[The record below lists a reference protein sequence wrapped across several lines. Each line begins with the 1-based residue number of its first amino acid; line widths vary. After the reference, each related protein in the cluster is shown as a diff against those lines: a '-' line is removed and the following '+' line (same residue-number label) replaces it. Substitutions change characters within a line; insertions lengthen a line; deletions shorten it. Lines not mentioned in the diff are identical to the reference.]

1 MPLARSAS
9 GQSVKRAARTRTF
22 VQQRIRQPAC
32 CLDHLLLAGGAWR
45 FSSNMTTIC
54 SFTAL
59 PDDVLQRVLV
69 GVLLD
74 DHPTTAAACRA
85 FRDVIRGPRFHRLRR
100 EYGFAERRVIIVCQR
115 FPDTVEI
122 HVAGKHRAVERVSE
136 RLHLCT
142 FYTSTTDGGD
152 RLFVSTT
159 RTHGLPFEIFAVD
172 ASARRW
178 SPFATLPLSQRLH
191 CTEWHGGLLY
201 VAGGKP
207 EDFGASL
214 NTLHA
219 FNETT
224 GLWQDLPQMPHACA
238 WAASGVIGNE
248 LFIAGGRGV
257 GTEDLST
264 LQIYD
269 ITARTYRLGA
279 ALPRTECGAWGIVGD
294 GKLYLVSRPGQGQTR
309 SILVYDVQSNTW
321 TEQSPPLD
329 EGGDVMY
336 AFAHKR
342 RIVVVYANGAAFH
355 RGTGSQDWS
364 RFDLDVA
371 PAILQSYIGRNGV
384 AGSVILG

>member
-1 MPLARSAS
+1 MATAS
-9 GQSVKRAARTRTF
+9 
-22 VQQRIRQPAC
+22 
-32 CLDHLLLAGGAWR
+32 
-45 FSSNMTTIC
+45 

-59 PDDVLQRVLV
+59 PDDVLQRVLL
-69 GVLLD
+69 GVARD
-74 DHPTTAAACRA
+74 DHDATAAACRA

-122 HVAGKHRAVERVSE
+122 HVAGKPRAAERVSE
-136 RLHLCT
+136 RLRLST
-142 FYTSTTDGGD
+142 FYTSTTDGGA

-178 SPFATLPLSQRLH
+178 SPFATLPLNQRLH

-219 FNETT
+219 FDETT
-224 GLWQDLPQMPHACA
+224 GLWDDLPPMPHACA
-238 WAASGVIGNE
+238 RAASGVIGNE

-257 GTEDLST
+257 GDQPLST

-269 ITARTYRLGA
+269 FTTRTWRLGPT
-279 ALPRTECGAWGIVGD
+279 LPHAEYRAEGVVVGD
-294 GKLYLVSRPGQGQTR
+294 GKLYLVRRLITTR
-309 SILVYDVQSNTW
+309 RMFVYDVQSNTW

-355 RGTGSQDWS
+355 RGTGSDPDWYP
-364 RFDLDVA
+364 FDLGVTSGPD
-371 PAILQSYIGRNGV
+371 NGV
-384 AGSVILG
+384 SGSVILG

>member
-1 MPLARSAS
+1 MATAS
-9 GQSVKRAARTRTF
+9 
-22 VQQRIRQPAC
+22 
-32 CLDHLLLAGGAWR
+32 
-45 FSSNMTTIC
+45 

-59 PDDVLQRVLV
+59 PDDVLQRVLL
-69 GVLLD
+69 GVARD
-74 DHPTTAAACRA
+74 DHDATAAACRA

-159 RTHGLPFEIFAVD
+159 RTHGLPYEIFAVD

-178 SPFATLPLSQRLH
+178 SPFATLPLNQRLH

-224 GLWQDLPQMPHACA
+224 GLWDDLPPMPHACA
-238 WAASGVIGNE
+238 RAASGVIGNE
-248 LFIAGGRGV
+248 LFIAGGRYDGNN
-257 GTEDLST
+257 LST

-269 ITARTYRLGA
+269 ITARTWRLGA
-279 ALPRTECGAWGIVGD
+279 PLPNAQHGAYGIVVGD
-294 GKLYLVSRPGQGQTR
+294 GKLYLVPSRVSTVQST
-309 SILVYDVQSNTW
+309 LVYDVQSNTW
-321 TEQSPPLD
+321 TEQSLPPQ
-329 EGGDVMY
+329 ERGAQYGGLMY
-336 AFAHKR
+336 AFAHKGS
-342 RIVVVYANGAAFH
+342 IVVMYSSGLVFH
-355 RGTGSQDWS
+355 RGTGSDQNNWS
-364 RFDLDVA
+364 LFDLDVA
-371 PAILQSYIGRNGV
+371 SDAVYGAL